1 MDSYEENKGLLG
13 VTHLYSRSEDKD
25 AVIFRILEL
34 VAKADTQP
42 QVIIFFNT
50 IPELR
55 SFYALLCK
63 EKKRFLINDPQAS
76 DLGKHNLKVD
86 YIHRDCTSVCL
97 MSREHLHPYDCAASK
112 TARITKL
119 RNKEIQVLLGT
130 ETIGRGIDIRT
141 VTLVINYN
149 EPAKNKELSSTAYI
163 HRVGRT
169 GRYSDEGIAL
179 TFVPNSIFVKLA
191 EEEQKISFQEMK
203 SEEDVVSRTVE
214 CFYKN
219 ERIAK
224 EDKHR
229 YEVE

>member
-1 MDSYEENKGLLG
+1 MALAETK
-13 VTHLYSRSEDKD
+13 
-25 AVIFRILEL
+25 
-34 VAKADTQP
+34 P

-55 SFYALLCK
+55 RFYSVLRK
-63 EKKRFLINDPQAS
+63 EKRRFVINDATAS
-76 DLGKHNLKVD
+76 DVGKHNLKVD
-86 YIHRDCTSVCL
+86 YIHRDCSAVCK
-97 MSREHLHPYDCAASK
+97 MGRDHFHPDDCSASK
-112 TARITKL
+112 TTRITKL

-141 VTLVINYN
+141 VTLVINYS
-149 EPAKNKELSSTAYI
+149 EPTKNKDLSSTTYI

-179 TFVPNSIFVKLA
+179 TFVESGVFVKMA
-191 EEEQKISFQEMK
+191 EEEQKIKFQEMA
-203 SEEDVVSRTVE
+203 SEEEVVKLTMD

-219 ERIAK
+219 ERITE

-229 YEVE
+229 FEYE